1 VIAVEW
7 GPAAAKARAAFTGQA
22 PAPASSTITR
32 DADDAVQTV
41 SVEGRPTVTINRG
54 PDGRITS
61 ITSSERTVTIDKDV
75 DGLVVGTTVREP

>member
-1 VIAVEW
+1 
-7 GPAAAKARAAFTGQA
+7 
-22 PAPASSTITR
+22 
-32 DADDAVQTV
+32 VQTV